1 VTAATFNEQVAELL
15 RDTAA
20 VLEQQAANPFRVG
33 AYHRAAQTVE
43 ALDDDLRDILA
54 RDGTEGLIALPGIGR
69 SIAASIR
76 EIARTGGLA
85 RLQRLRGELGPEQL
99 FQTLPGVGPDLA
111 AAIHEQL
118 HVDTLEALEV
128 AAHDGRLEK
137 VRGVGPRRAA
147 SMRASLAAL
156 LGRRRRRP
164 RANGAPGVDLLLAL
178 DRSYRARARSGTLPT
193 IAPKRF
199 NPEGKA
205 WLPIM
210 HAFRKPW
217 HFTVLFSNTARA
229 HELKRTGDWV
239 VIYFDDDDERAGQ
252 NTVVTETQGP
262 LRGKR
267 VVRGREA
274 ECRELHR
281 RGSRAMSRRDG
292 RRPSRA
298 RTGS

>member
-111 AAIHEQL
+111 
-118 HVDTLEALEV
+118 V